1 MADTIE
7 RRQIKTYCSLCLAR
21 CGAIATVEA
30 GKFVSLAPD
39 REHPTGKALCAKGR
53 ASPELVY
60 SQDRLLYPLK
70 RTRPKGDPDPGW
82 VRIGWD
88 EALDLTASAMRRI
101 AKAHGPAAVAFTLP
115 SGSTTAIADA
125 GTWIR
130 RLMKAFGTPNSDSST
145 ELCGWARGFATRYTY
160 GVGSVALATGGAM
173 ADIENAGCLILWGYN
188 PSMTR
193 LTHGTAV
200 AEAVK
205 RGMRLIVVDPR
216 HVGLA
221 SKADVW
227 LRVRPG
233 TDGALA
239 LGLANL
245 MIERGWYDRRF
256 ISEWSNGPMLVRLDS
271 ERLLTE
277 RDLRPAG
284 SDARYCAWDSKTA
297 GVILYDPATRGYER
311 PDADLALTGDFT
323 VATATGDVRCRPVF
337 AEFAALCR
345 RYTPE
350 VIEDICWV
358 DREQLKKAADLIWNE
373 RPTAYYAYSGH
384 EQHTNTSQTARAISL
399 LYALTGSF
407 DQKGGNVI
415 LPTVKTAPVGGDEL
429 PGAKD
434 MAPAVGA
441 EDRPLGP
448 ARWGNITSR
457 DLYRAILEGE
467 PYPVRGL
474 MGFGANILVAHN
486 GARRGREAL
495 AELDF
500 YAHADIYMNPT
511 AQFADVVLPVCS
523 PFERE
528 VLKVGFEISA
538 TAQSRVQLRQRV
550 VAPLGESRSDA
561 DIVFDLATRLG
572 YGAHFWNG
580 DVTAAYRH
588 ELGPSGV
595 TLEDLYASP
604 GGVDVPL
611 ETRYAKYAEID
622 PSGMPAGFAT
632 PSRKVEIWSE
642 TFRKNGYAPLPEFVE
657 PKIGP
662 ASRPDL
668 AEKFPLVLTSSKNPL
683 FCNSQH
689 RGVPSLRKREPDPT
703 IELHPDCAGDRSI
716 QAGDW
721 VRIETPVGSVRA
733 RAVFN
738 ASLHPRVVI
747 GKHGWWQGCD
757 ALGAPGYDPFSEK
770 GSNYNLLI
778 GTDDL
783 DPISG
788 TAPLK
793 SYLCD
798 VRPIAEQ
805 NH

>member
-1 MADTIE
+1 MADKIE
-7 RRQIKTYCSLCLAR
+7 RHQVKTYCSLCLAR
-21 CGAIATVEA
+21 CGAIATVEG
-30 GKFVSLAPD
+30 GKFLSLEPD

-60 SQDRLLYPLK
+60 SQDRLLHPMK

-82 VRIGWD
+82 VRISWD
-88 EALDLTASAMRRI
+88 EALDLMASAMRRI
-101 AKAHGPAAVAFTLP
+101 ADQHGPEAVAFTLP
-115 SGSTTAIADA
+115 SPSTTAIADA
-125 GTWIR
+125 GAWIR
-130 RLMKAFGTPNSDSST
+130 RLMKAFGTPNADANI

-160 GVGSVALATGGAM
+160 GVGSVALASGGAM

-205 RGMRLIVVDPR
+205 RGMRLIVIDPR

-256 ISEWSNGPMLVRLDS
+256 ILEWSNGPMLVRMDT
-271 ERLLTE
+271 EQLLTE
-277 RDLRPAG
+277 RDLHPSG
-284 SDARYCAWDSKTA
+284 SDTRYYAWDSKTEDI
-297 GVILYDPATRGYER
+297 VLYDPAIGRYER
-311 PDADLALTGDFT
+311 TDVNMALSGDYS
-323 VATATGDVRCRPVF
+323 VATASGAVLCRPVF
-337 AEFAALCR
+337 EQFAELCR

-358 DREQLKKAADLIWNE
+358 DRGQLEIAADLIWNS

-384 EQHTNTSQTARAISL
+384 EQHTNTSQSARALSL
-399 LYALTGSF
+399 LYALTGCF
-407 DQKGGNVI
+407 DMKGGNVI
-415 LPTVKTAPVGGDEL
+415 LPSVKTGPVGGDDL

-434 MAPAVGA
+434 MAPTIGV
-441 EDRPLGP
+441 EERPLGP

-457 DLYRAILEGE
+457 DLYRAILEDK

-474 MGFGANILVAHN
+474 IGFGANILVAHN
-486 GARRGREAL
+486 GAQRGREAL
-495 AELDF
+495 ASLDF
-500 YAHADIYMNPT
+500 YAHADMFMNPT
-511 AQFADVVLPVCS
+511 AQFADVILPVSS

-528 VLKVGFEISA
+528 VLKVGFEVSA
-538 TAQSRVQLRQRV
+538 TAQSRVQLRQPV
-550 VAPLGESRSDA
+550 IAPLGESRSDA

-572 YGAHFWNG
+572 LAEYFWDG
-580 DVTAAYRH
+580 DLTAAYRH
-588 ELGPSGV
+588 ELGPSGI

-604 GGVDVPL
+604 SGVDIPL
-611 ETRYAKYAEID
+611 ETKYAKYSELDTNGA
-622 PSGMPAGFAT
+622 PKGFST
-632 PSRKVEIWSE
+632 PSRKVEIWSD
-642 TFRKNGYAPLPEFVE
+642 TFRKNGYSPLPEYVE
-657 PKIGP
+657 PQVGP
-662 ASRPDL
+662 ASRPEL
-668 AEKFPLVLTSSKNPL
+668 AEKFPLVLTSAKNPL

-689 RGVPSLRKREPDPT
+689 RGIPSLRKRDPDPT
-703 IELHPDCAGDRSI
+703 IELHPECAAERSI

-721 VRIETPVGSVRA
+721 VRIETMEGSIRA
-733 RAVFN
+733 RAEFN

-757 ALGAPGYDPFSEK
+757 ALGTPSYDPFSNE

-778 GTDDL
+778 GTNAL

-793 SYLCD
+793 SYLCEI
-798 VRPIAEQ
+798 RLIEEQ
-805 NH
+805 HH